1 MTSQELL
8 KIAHAVEPQKMD
20 SVAAMLFLTEKLDPE
35 FGKEASEGIQFI
47 LERAS
52 SGLEKTA
59 NEEGMSKAEKFLR
72 SPGGVAAMVVGGP
85 MVGSLGTALAT
96 DMYEWARQKLTASG
110 NFKRILKENPH
121 LEESFTKGELR
132 KSFDTL
138 HRFGPEFTA
147 DPYLGGQLLFSATK
161 SPENKTT
168 IIREMLGNRKNLVE
182 IKQRQFAPRF
192 EIAEGINRHLDTVER
207 ERDRKVR
214 NQQFEAGFQ
223 QREKQISQTASERAQ
238 ERAQRAADLAR
249 REAAEAERERNR
261 LSQQIKQRKAQEKAQ
276 KRMHALKKE
285 ELAVKRQ
292 ELAWKMS
299 RP

>member
-8 KIAHAVEPQKMD
+8 KIAHAAAPQKME
-20 SVAAMLFLTEKLDPE
+20 SVAAMLFLTEKLDAE

-52 SGLEKTA
+52 SGFEKTA
-59 NEEGMSKAEKFLR
+59 NEEGVSKAEKFLR

-85 MVGSLGTALAT
+85 MIGSLGTALAT
-96 DMYEWARQKLTASG
+96 DMYEWARKKLTASG

-121 LEESFTKGELR
+121 LEEAFTKDELR

-147 DPYLGGQLLFSATK
+147 DPYLGGQLLFSASK

-192 EIAEGINRHLDTVER
+192 EIAEGINRHLDAAER

-214 NQQFEAGFQ
+214 DRQFEMNFQ
-223 QREKQISQTASERAQ
+223 QREKEFEHRKGETDYRRARDVAEDAHRSQREMVEDVARGMEFQARQTQQHRKWQQ
-238 ERAQRAADLAR
+238 EGR
-249 REAAEAERERNR
+249 RW
-261 LSQQIKQRKAQEKAQ
+261 QVTKRKLRK
-276 KRMHALKKE
+276 
-285 ELAVKRQ
+285 
-292 ELAWKMS
+292 
-299 RP
+299 P